1 MKPQDFIYRLG
12 IVFFSLFL
20 KFRGLFVQTPTRKL
34 TWTVDDFEMAKKWSK
49 SREHPYLKFKTLW
62 DFCEDRYD
70 SVYTIQ
76 NVNNFI
82 KI

>member
-1 MKPQDFIYRLG
+1 MKLRNFIYRIKITL
-12 IVFFSLFL
+12 FELFL

-34 TWTVDDFEMAKKWSK
+34 SWTVDDFKTAKKWSK
-49 SREHPYLKFKTLW
+49 SRKHPYLKFKTLW